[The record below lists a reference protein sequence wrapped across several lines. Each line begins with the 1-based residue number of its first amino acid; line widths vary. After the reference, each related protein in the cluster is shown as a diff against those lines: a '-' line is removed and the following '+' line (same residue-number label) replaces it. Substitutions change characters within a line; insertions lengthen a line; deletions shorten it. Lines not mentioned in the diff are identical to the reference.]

1 MVRVA
6 DFVEEGCSIA
16 EGLVVIHLRP
26 TVEKAVKDR
35 RINRMPATRTHAQ
48 VNQFEIR
55 KHSTS
60 RHLDFDWSN
69 FIAGC

>member
-6 DFVEEGCSIA
+6 DLVEEGCSIA
-16 EGLVVIHLRP
+16 EELVVIHLRP

-48 VNQFEIR
+48 VAGISEIINSA
-55 KHSTS
+55 KLS
-60 RHLDFDWSN
+60 
-69 FIAGC
+69 